1 MRSILRGRCGTHS
14 HLPSLCVAGVA
25 QMALGAVLMVLGDA
39 LGLIWLPVPRRHF
52 AWQARH
58 KLISS
63 LICVLGVAQPH
74 IFNFSWQAA
83 KKLRSTIIFC
93 GRRGTHG
100 TGSLSLI
107 WSPLAPGQFAWQ
119 TWHKPT
125 STGFLRGRR
134 RTNSHLLFFCV
145 AGVALMARR
154 VSLADFG
161 RARSRTGVFRTVF
174 YSVF

>member
-1 MRSILRGRCGTHS
+1 
-14 HLPSLCVAGVA
+14 
-25 QMALGAVLMVLGDA
+25 MALGAVLMVLGDA

-58 KLISS
+58 KLISI

-134 RTNSHLLFFCV
+134 RTNSHLLFFTWQ
-145 AGVALMARR
+145 AWHSWQEGFRLPILDGR
-154 VSLADFG
+154 VHEQVSSVLFLQCFLKASVTTYQKQEVLAEKCPPPQ
-161 RARSRTGVFRTVF
+161 VNL
-174 YSVF
+174 